1 LIKELDKQ
9 KIVTHMIG
17 RDEDVGDIGK
27 RKDKLG
33 STKLELKDVSTAR
46 GHHRINLQVQEG
58 EVLGLYGLVGAGRSE
73 LAKAIMGAD
82 RLTGGE
88 IRIDGKPASIKSVQ
102 DALQNWRIGYVS
114 ENRKEEGLIL
124 AHSVA
129 KNTGITIWHRLGKVL
144 SLFTDAMERLE
155 IKPFVEKLNVITPS
169 LEQSV
174 GNLFGGN
181 QQKVSVAKWLAAK
194 VEILIIDE
202 PTVGIDIRTK
212 GDLHRLIWNL
222 AEQGV
227 AVLLISSDMP
237 EMVLLADRVVVMK
250 DMQIV
255 GDLSN
260 NHQYEVMSSRI
271 MHCIHESGSEVG
283 ETLEDGVLASQG
295 A

>member
-1 LIKELDKQ
+1 
-9 KIVTHMIG
+9 
-17 RDEDVGDIGK
+17 
-27 RKDKLG
+27 
-33 STKLELKDVSTAR
+33 
-46 GHHRINLQVQEG
+46 
-58 EVLGLYGLVGAGRSE
+58 
-73 LAKAIMGAD
+73 
-82 RLTGGE
+82 
-88 IRIDGKPASIKSVQ
+88 
-102 DALQNWRIGYVS
+102 VS

-129 KNTGITIWHRLGKVL
+129 KNTGITIWHRLGKLL

-155 IKPFVEKLNVITPS
+155 IKPFIEKLNVITPS

-174 GNLFGGN
+174 GNLSGGN

-212 GDLHRLIWNL
+212 GYLHRLIWNL

-250 DMQIV
+250 DMQLV
-255 GDLSN
+255 GDLPN

-271 MHCIHESGSEVG
+271 MNCIHESDSEADA
-283 ETLEDGVLASQG
+283 TIEDGVLAPQG

>member
-1 LIKELDKQ
+1 
-9 KIVTHMIG
+9 
-17 RDEDVGDIGK
+17 
-27 RKDKLG
+27 
-33 STKLELKDVSTAR
+33 
-46 GHHRINLQVQEG
+46 
-58 EVLGLYGLVGAGRSE
+58 
-73 LAKAIMGAD
+73 MGAE
-82 RLTGGE
+82 RITSGE
-88 IRIDGKPASIKSVQ
+88 IRIDGKPARIKSVQ

-155 IKPFVEKLNVITPS
+155 IKPFIEKLNVITPS

-174 GNLFGGN
+174 GNLSGGN
-181 QQKVSVAKWLAAK
+181 QQKVSIAKWLAAEVK
-194 VEILIIDE
+194 ILIIDE

-212 GDLHRLIWNL
+212 GYLHRLIWNL

-227 AVLLISSDMP
+227 AVLLISSDLP

-255 GDLSN
+255 GDLPNSR
-260 NHQYEVMSSRI
+260 QYEGMSSQI
-271 MHCIHESGSEVG
+271 MHCIHKSECDVD
-283 ETLEDGVLASQG
+283 ETIKDGILASQG